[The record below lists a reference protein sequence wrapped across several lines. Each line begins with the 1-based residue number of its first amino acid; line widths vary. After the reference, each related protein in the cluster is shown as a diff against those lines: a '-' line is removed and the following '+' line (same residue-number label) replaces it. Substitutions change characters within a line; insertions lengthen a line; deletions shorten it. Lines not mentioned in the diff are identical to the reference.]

1 MKGPQSILRAGLT
14 AALCVLADATLCACP
29 ICFQIEDAHV
39 VGGIRAAVGVLMGVT
54 VAVMAPV
61 IVFAVKFGRR
71 QSVQESKGP
80 RVQGSEGVTVPR
92 G

>member
-1 MKGPQSILRAGLT
+1 MLRVGMT
-14 AALCVLADATLCACP
+14 VALCLIGDAVIHACP

-39 VGGIRAAVGVLMGVT
+39 IGGVRAAVGVLMGVT

-61 IVFAVKFGRR
+61 IVFAVKFARR
-71 QSVQESKGP
+71 QSVQGSKGP
-80 RVQGSEGVTVPR
+80 RVQGSNGGTVTH